1 MGPVF
6 NDMQGIYGCPSTAV
20 LLREILLPLN
30 RTFYLKET
38 NIKVSELHKVTNL
51 GKSGF
56 SFVVYAFPLLC
67 EKEFSHNTGAV
78 FLRSRRL
85 IQQG

>member
-6 NDMQGIYGCPSTAV
+6 NDMQGIYEFPSTVV

-38 NIKVSELHKVTNL
+38 NIKVPELHKVTNFW
-51 GKSGF
+51 KYASY
-56 SFVVYAFPLLC
+56 FVLYAFPLLC
-67 EKEFSHNTGAV
+67 EKEFSHNTVAF
-78 FLRSRRL
+78 FLEVED
-85 IQQG
+85 